1 MELETEISVLSARLR
16 EAQERQG
23 SLDHSLTTAREA
35 MELYQKT
42 SRQDVSYSH
51 SVALGVDFT
60 AELL

>member
-1 MELETEISVLSARLR
+1 MELETELSFLSARLQ

-42 SRQDVSYSH
+42 SRQDVSH
-51 SVALGVDFT
+51 FSVV
-60 AELL
+60 AEGLT